1 MAQDKTTKTIQNLA
15 QDKTK
20 LTIRKPNY
28 SKNGPQNVQNSNVY
42 GISMSGIQIP
52 TLFSLFTFLQ
62 YDDDERH
69 STSRSR
75 SASQMDN
82 RDEETS
88 QLDNPEEETSQQ
100 DNPEDDEDENSQFE
114 GSQEDENDEDEE
126 MEDSKMVDV
135 SYNQRQ

>member
-1 MAQDKTTKTIQNLA
+1 MIVQNHS
-15 QDKTK
+15 KFGPR

-28 SKNGPQNVQNSNVY
+28 SKNGPQNVQNSIVY
-42 GISMSGIQIP
+42 GISMSGIQIY
-52 TLFSLFTFLQ
+52 LSLFTFLQ

-126 MEDSKMVDV
+126 MADSKMVDV
-135 SYNQRQ
+135 SYNQRQTWASPGS

>member
-1 MAQDKTTKTIQNLA
+1 MSRIQMFMEFQCLVFRSP
-15 QDKTK
+15 
-20 LTIRKPNY
+20 LY
-28 SKNGPQNVQNSNVY
+28 
-42 GISMSGIQIP
+42 
-52 TLFSLFTFLQ
+52 LSLFTFLQ

-114 GSQEDENDEDEE
+114 EGSQEDENDEDEE
-126 MEDSKMVDV
+126 MADSKMVDV
-135 SYNQRQ
+135 SYNQRQTWASPGSEHRGTCQPPILKLALCPL